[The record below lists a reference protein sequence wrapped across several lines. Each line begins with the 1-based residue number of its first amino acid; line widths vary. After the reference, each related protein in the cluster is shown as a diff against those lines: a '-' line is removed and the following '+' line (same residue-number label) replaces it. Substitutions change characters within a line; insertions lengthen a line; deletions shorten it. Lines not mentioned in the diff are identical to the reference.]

1 MSTVADISK
10 SSIYQDKLMSLL
22 GGRDPID
29 VLSRTA
35 DALAT
40 MVRGN
45 SVADLH
51 ARPFEGKWTPAEIFG
66 HLIDSEWVYGFRV
79 RLIYSE
85 HEPAI
90 IGMDQDKWVSAQAYG
105 TRDPAELVEQ
115 FRDLRAVNVGLWKR
129 MTPADLQRCGVHNER
144 GRESLGVML
153 KMHAGHDLSHI
164 DQLTRYI
171 AAVKSGKSS
180 S

>member
-1 MSTVADISK
+1 MSIVADISK
-10 SSIYQDKLMSLL
+10 SSSYQDKLMGLL

-35 DALAT
+35 DTLAA

-45 SVADLH
+45 SMAELQT
-51 ARPFEGKWTPAEIFG
+51 RPFADKWSPAEILG
-66 HLIDSEWVYGFRV
+66 HLIDSEWVYGFRI

-85 HEPAI
+85 LEPAI
-90 IGMDQDKWVSAQAYG
+90 IGMDQDKWVAAQVYG
-105 TRDPAELVEQ
+105 RRDPGELVEQ
-115 FRDLRAVNVGLWKR
+115 FWHLRAVNVGLWKR

-171 AAVKSGKSS
+171 AAVKSGK
-180 S
+180 